1 MPNALLDRFLTTK
14 RAAGCSP
21 NTLYW
26 YRMCIAGY
34 LVYAGDGEREEEYK
48 RPDTIEGYLSH
59 LRSAGKASS
68 TVSGHFTAIAAW
80 FNWLVQRRL
89 VDDNPIR
96 YLDKPKIVKRMKAR
110 VSKDEFGKLY
120 RSIDGAKWIDHRD
133 RCMLLVLF
141 YSGLRLTEC
150 LNLRPTDID
159 HDECVI
165 VVERGKGDKT
175 RLVPFHPNLPGVAAQ
190 YLEARPPFCSDYL
203 FVADDG
209 HGRVRGQLSVGGLRA
224 TLERRFA
231 HAGIPYRNPH
241 AFRHAF
247 AMEFLNGG
255 MEMSA
260 VSAAMGHSSVTT
272 TEREYASWL
281 TAGLRREY
289 NKALAQVG
297 SPT

>member
-1 MPNALLDRFLTTK
+1 MPTALLERFIMTK

-26 YRMCIAGY
+26 YRMCISGY
-34 LVYAGDGEREEEYK
+34 LAYAETKGCVEEYK
-48 RPDTIEGYLSH
+48 KPDTIEGYLAS
-59 LRSAGKASS
+59 LRSARKASS

-89 VDDNPIR
+89 LDDNPIR
-96 YLDKPKIVKRMKAR
+96 YLEKPKIIKRMKAR
-110 VSKDEFGKLY
+110 VSKDEFGTLY
-120 RSIDGAKWIDHRD
+120 RSIRGAQWIDHRD
-133 RCMLLVLF
+133 RCLLLVLF

-159 HDECVI
+159 YGEDVI

-175 RLVPFHPNLPGVAAQ
+175 RLVPYHPSLPEEVQ
-190 YLEARPPFCSDYL
+190 LYLAARPFAGAEYL
-203 FVADDG
+203 FVSDDG
-209 HGRVRGQLSVGGLRA
+209 HGRVRGQLTVGGLRA

-231 HAGIPYRNPH
+231 AASLPYRNPH

-260 VSAAMGHSSVTT
+260 VSAVMGHSSVTT

-281 TAGLRREY
+281 TAGIRREY
-289 NKALAQVG
+289 NEALKQVG